1 MKLSGSYE
9 FNATPEMVWQTLTNP
24 TSLSAC
30 IPGCEK
36 LEEVGKDE
44 YSATVTISMGPIRSK
59 FNASVKMLDQQ
70 PYESYRLVIEGNG
83 PSGFVKGESQVKLA
97 DNDGNT
103 TVTVDS
109 DSSSGGLLARVG
121 QRMMESF
128 AKSMM
133 DRFFTCLQQSI
144 NQPVN

>member
-9 FNATPEMVWQTLTNP
+9 FNATPEKVWQTLTDP

-44 YSATVTISMGPIRSK
+44 YSATVTIAMGPIRSK
-59 FNASVKMLDQQ
+59 FNATVKMLDQN
-70 PYESYRLVIEGNG
+70 PYESYRLVVEGNG
-83 PSGFVKGESQVKLA
+83 PSGFVRGESHVTLVD
-97 DNDGNT
+97 DNGKTIVN
-103 TVTVDS
+103 VES
-109 DSSSGGLLARVG
+109 DSTSGGLLARVG

-133 DRFFTCLQQSI
+133 DRFFTCLQNS
-144 NQPVN
+144 VN